1 MGEKKA
7 SKRKSIFWIGMII
20 SMVFI
25 ISWTTT
31 VFAAKSNSY
40 SLVVSGAGLW
50 NGDKDE
56 MVKILQANKLFAKNS
71 VYTFTYDT
79 DTGGTRKM
87 SYQNAIDTAYSE
99 CTIND
104 TAFFFHSGHGM
115 EGFTKGMGL
124 LLKNVPPTWYG
135 YEDLLNKLGNRYSS

>member
-7 SKRKSIFWIGMII
+7 SKRKRIFWIGMII

-79 DTGGTRKM
+79 DTGGIRKM

-104 TAFFFHSGHGM
+104 TAFFFHKH
-115 EGFTKGMGL
+115 
-124 LLKNVPPTWYG
+124 
-135 YEDLLNKLGNRYSS
+135 R

>member
-1 MGEKKA
+1 MDRNDYIHGIHNIMDNY
-7 SKRKSIFWIGMII
+7 S
-20 SMVFI
+20 V
-25 ISWTTT
+25 
-31 VFAAKSNSY
+31 AAKSNSY

-104 TAFFFHSGHGM
+104 TAFFFHKH
-115 EGFTKGMGL
+115 
-124 LLKNVPPTWYG
+124 
-135 YEDLLNKLGNRYSS
+135 R

>member
-1 MGEKKA
+1 MDQLQCL
-7 SKRKSIFWIGMII
+7 RL
-20 SMVFI
+20 
-25 ISWTTT
+25 
-31 VFAAKSNSY
+31 KSNSY

-99 CTIND
+99 CTIMILHFSFIVD
-104 TAFFFHSGHGM
+104 MVWKALQRVWGFF
-115 EGFTKGMGL
+115 
-124 LLKNVPPTWYG
+124 
-135 YEDLLNKLGNRYSS
+135 